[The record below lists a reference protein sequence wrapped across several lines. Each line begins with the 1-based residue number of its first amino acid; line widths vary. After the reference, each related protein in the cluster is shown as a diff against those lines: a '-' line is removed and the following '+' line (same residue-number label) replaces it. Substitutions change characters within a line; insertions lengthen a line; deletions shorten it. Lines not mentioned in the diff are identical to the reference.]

1 MALDN
6 ELDLTV
12 DNYEYDYEQELYEA
26 IALLGFWDEGK
37 ATATPGGVVFTAS
50 DISGVPEFIAN
61 GMVSLDIRNDETR
74 PVEFLTLDLVLAT
87 KADPNKAD
95 IIKQKLYDVNTGFKQ
110 GMFFMDDE
118 NNFCFETSFPV
129 IRGDVETS
137 LELFIAQYMDTMNYL
152 DGVYPYLLRTIA
164 HPEVADFAE
173 YIVTMAGEEE

>member
-6 ELDLTV
+6 ELNLEV
-12 DNYEYDYEQELYEA
+12 DNYEYNYEQELYEA

-37 ATATPGGVVFTAS
+37 AKATPGGVVFTAN
-50 DISGVPEFIAN
+50 DISGIPEFAAN
-61 GMVSLDIRNDETR
+61 GMVSLDLRGEEASPI
-74 PVEFLTLDLVLAT
+74 EFLTIDLVLAK
-87 KADPNKAD
+87 KADPKKAD
-95 IIKQKLYDVNTGFKQ
+95 IIKQRLYDVNTGFKQ

-129 IRGDVETS
+129 VRGDIETS
-137 LELFIAQYMDTMNYL
+137 LQLFIAQYMDAMNYI

-173 YIVTMAGEEE
+173 YIITMAGEEE